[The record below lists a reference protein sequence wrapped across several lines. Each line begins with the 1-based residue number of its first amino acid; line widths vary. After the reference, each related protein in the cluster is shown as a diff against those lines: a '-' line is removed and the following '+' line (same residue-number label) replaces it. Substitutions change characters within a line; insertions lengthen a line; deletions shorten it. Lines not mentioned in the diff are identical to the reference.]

1 MGYEV
6 HEKTSIQGTRFRV
19 WDTTSDG
26 YWHEPL
32 TKEQL
37 QDVLFANA
45 VERAVGDV
53 TQKFSTGRYSSS
65 LRTVEVKKWNRQRK
79 DNTEY
84 PEGYWEQRMAELYCA
99 KISTDIQT
107 APDGTK
113 TITVKV
119 EPLPK
124 K

>member
-1 MGYEV
+1 MGYEI
-6 HEKTSIQGTRFRV
+6 HEKTSEQGTRFRV

-32 TKEQL
+32 TKESL
-37 QDVLFANA
+37 QDALLANA
-45 VERAVGDV
+45 VERAVGDL
-53 TQKFSTGRYSSS
+53 TQQFSTGQHSRP
-65 LRTVEVKKWNRQRK
+65 LRTVKVQKWNRQPK
-79 DNTEY
+79 DDTKY
-84 PEGYWEQRMAELYCA
+84 PEGYWERRMAEIYGA
-99 KISTDIQT
+99 KITTDIQT

-113 TITVKV
+113 IITVKI